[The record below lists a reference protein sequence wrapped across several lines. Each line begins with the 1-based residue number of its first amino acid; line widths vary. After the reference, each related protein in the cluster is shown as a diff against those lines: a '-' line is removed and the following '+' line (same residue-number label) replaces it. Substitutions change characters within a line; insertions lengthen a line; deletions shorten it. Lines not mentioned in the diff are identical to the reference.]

1 MAILD
6 VGMLSGFRFPA
17 VDGAPTELIRRVEI
31 QPERV
36 IFYLDSVSLPS
47 PHRFMSEERVTING
61 KIKLSWNS
69 TKWVRDEG
77 CLLVNEGIS
86 GNHDETATL
95 YKL

>member
-1 MAILD
+1 MLVERSVKTLLLPRRLKDNQQVPSTGMAILD

-47 PHRFMSEERVTING
+47 PHRFMS
-61 KIKLSWNS
+61 
-69 TKWVRDEG
+69 
-77 CLLVNEGIS
+77 
-86 GNHDETATL
+86 
-95 YKL
+95 